1 MKSLYY
7 ELKIGSLKSLY
18 YELKKGLRPMGSNT
32 RSSDQITD
40 LHFRRVDAA
49 TQAVILMIVAERQ
62 YLNND

>member
-1 MKSLYY
+1 
-7 ELKIGSLKSLY
+7 
-18 YELKKGLRPMGSNT
+18 MGSNT